1 MVRVAGRK
9 QSSERREVKP
19 IEVGRYR
26 LRNGRTA
33 KVHIIT
39 AVNDTLVAI
48 GVIEAND
55 GETDEGMEWTADDG
69 LFGNNP
75 GPWDLVERLPD
86 APKELPPALNT
97 AVKAA
102 EDRVRE
108 LKQMVDETQTAW
120 ATACRLHEAAQREL
134 ERLEKE
140 CEVKP

>member
-1 MVRVAGRK
+1 MKLGWWRDREGNEQCVDTDYGAGEWPFE
-9 QSSERREVKP
+9 SSES
-19 IEVGRYR
+19 GRCW
-26 LRNGRTA
+26 N
-33 KVHIIT
+33 
-39 AVNDTLVAI
+39 
-48 GVIEAND
+48 ND
-55 GETDEGMEWTADDG
+55 GS
-69 LFGNNP
+69 
-75 GPWDLVERLPD
+75 WDWRKSEHQFDLIEFLRPLN
-86 APKELPPALNT
+86 ELPPTLNS